1 MVEAVLHASSALGD
15 RTPSPIHPVRTV
27 DCLSDLHAALA
38 DEAVLCVRLASSGS
52 PYNLGGVLHIARS
65 SFTLEGEMLTA
76 DAISGN
82 QSPPVI
88 LLGALL
94 LSAGEVRS
102 ITIRPSRGAAPS
114 TAIVNMPSSSTAV
127 MRDCDVT
134 AAPQAVS
141 PTVGSTRLSSRA
153 SSACAGSLLRAP
165 SRAGA
170 AGSGGS
176 GGSVAISVGRGS
188 TARIERCRLRNGGIS
203 IAEEAAPLLVGNT
216 IIGGSIVLC
225 GTAVGCTLSE
235 NIICDSRGSGV
246 LLSYRAAGTLTANV
260 ILRSAGVGL
269 EVTSS
274 STPTVHRNQVLDS
287 GGVGM
292 LVRGGACGEFVDNV
306 VRGAW
311 SSAAELSGR
320 GTEPRLQG
328 NRFLEGSGRAVGVLI
343 RDGAAPQLSG
353 GEVSGHALAG
363 IEVGDGANPT
373 VSGCSI
379 RRCGQAG
386 VLLMPGASGTLRG
399 NKIEAN
405 LRSGIECSSGTSGLL
420 IEANTVSGHKAGV
433 GILVRAG
440 GCGHWVENLVS
451 GNAVGIEVDGAGAHP
466 LMQRNK
472 VHGNHKAGVRVMPGA
487 SVEFADGSIRSNGH
501 SCVVHKSGV
510 GGRRGAPRP
519 LIGDDR
525 GAGVVVNVGG
535 EARLDGNA
543 ISANAGAGVFA
554 DAHARL
560 ELRGNAFGSNLGDAV
575 RARPSTSTIVSEGDA
590 KSADQRRVI
599 TPAITRRQ
607 RVPFDW
613 TIERGAAGNN
623 VSADD
628 KTLDDRVAEM
638 RAQYYAMSGDKQECA
653 AGMFPD
659 GIGDPSTVCV
669 IS

>member
-1 MVEAVLHASSALGD
+1 MFSRLRSDIQCILDRDPAARTSWEVLTCYPGLHALVLHRRAHWCWNHGLKWLG
-15 RTPSPIHPVRTV
+15 RFISHISRGLTGIEIHPGAKIGERVFF
-27 DCLSDLHAALA
+27 DHAMGVVVGETAEIG
-38 DEAVLCVRLASSGS
+38 DGCTIYQGVT
-52 PYNLGGVLHIARS
+52 LGGTSLYKGAKRHP
-65 SFTLEGEMLTA
+65 TLGK
-76 DAISGN
+76 D
-82 QSPPVI
+82 VVV
-88 LLGALL
+88 
-94 LSAGEVRS
+94 SAGAKV
-102 ITIRPSRGAAPS
+102 
-114 TAIVNMPSSSTAV
+114 
-127 MRDCDVT
+127 
-134 AAPQAVS
+134 
-141 PTVGSTRLSSRA
+141 L
-153 SSACAGSLLRAP
+153 
-165 SRAGA
+165 
-170 AGSGGS
+170 GG
-176 GGSVAISVGRGS
+176 
-188 TARIERCRLRNGGIS
+188 
-203 IAEEAAPLLVGNT
+203 
-216 IIGGSIVLC
+216 
-225 GTAVGCTLSE
+225 
-235 NIICDSRGSGV
+235 
-246 LLSYRAAGTLTANV
+246 
-260 ILRSAGVGL
+260 
-269 EVTSS
+269 
-274 STPTVHRNQVLDS
+274 
-287 GGVGM
+287 
-292 LVRGGACGEFVDNV
+292 F
-306 VRGAW
+306 
-311 SSAAELSGR
+311 
-320 GTEPRLQG
+320 
-328 NRFLEGSGRAVGVLI
+328 
-343 RDGAAPQLSG
+343 
-353 GEVSGHALAG
+353 
-363 IEVGDGANPT
+363 EVGDGANPT

-472 VHGNHKAGVRVMPGA
+472 VHGNHKACVRVMPGA

-525 GAGVVVNVGG
+525 GAGVVVHVGG

-659 GIGDPSTVCV
+659 GIGDPSSVCV

>member
-1 MVEAVLHASSALGD
+1 
-15 RTPSPIHPVRTV
+15 
-27 DCLSDLHAALA
+27 
-38 DEAVLCVRLASSGS
+38 
-52 PYNLGGVLHIARS
+52 
-65 SFTLEGEMLTA
+65 
-76 DAISGN
+76 
-82 QSPPVI
+82 
-88 LLGALL
+88 
-94 LSAGEVRS
+94 
-102 ITIRPSRGAAPS
+102 
-114 TAIVNMPSSSTAV
+114 
-127 MRDCDVT
+127 
-134 AAPQAVS
+134 
-141 PTVGSTRLSSRA
+141 
-153 SSACAGSLLRAP
+153 
-165 SRAGA
+165 
-170 AGSGGS
+170 
-176 GGSVAISVGRGS
+176 
-188 TARIERCRLRNGGIS
+188 
-203 IAEEAAPLLVGNT
+203 
-216 IIGGSIVLC
+216 
-225 GTAVGCTLSE
+225 
-235 NIICDSRGSGV
+235 
-246 LLSYRAAGTLTANV
+246 
-260 ILRSAGVGL
+260 
-269 EVTSS
+269 
-274 STPTVHRNQVLDS
+274 
-287 GGVGM
+287 
-292 LVRGGACGEFVDNV
+292 
-306 VRGAW
+306 
-311 SSAAELSGR
+311 
-320 GTEPRLQG
+320 
-328 NRFLEGSGRAVGVLI
+328 
-343 RDGAAPQLSG
+343 
-353 GEVSGHALAG
+353 
-363 IEVGDGANPT
+363 
-373 VSGCSI
+373 
-379 RRCGQAG
+379 
-386 VLLMPGASGTLRG
+386 
-399 NKIEAN
+399 
-405 LRSGIECSSGTSGLL
+405 
-420 IEANTVSGHKAGV
+420 V

-440 GCGHWVENLVS
+440 GCGLWVENLVS

-525 GAGVVVNVGG
+525 GAGVVVHVGG

>member
-1 MVEAVLHASSALGD
+1 MHTNAY
-15 RTPSPIHPVRTV
+15 I
-27 DCLSDLHAALA
+27 DCLNDLHAALA
-38 DEAVLCVRLASSGS
+38 DEAVLCVRLAASGS

-76 DAISGN
+76 DATSGD
-82 QSPPVI
+82 QPPPVI
-88 LLGALL
+88 LIGALL

-114 TAIVNMPSSSTAV
+114 TAIVTMPSSSTAV

-134 AAPQAVS
+134 AGPQAVP

-153 SSACAGSLLRAP
+153 SSASVGSQLRAP

-176 GGSVAISVGRGS
+176 YEAPAVAISVGRGS

-203 IAEEAAPLLVGNT
+203 IAEDAAPLLVGNT
-216 IIGGSIVLC
+216 VIGGSIVLC

-235 NIICDSRGSGV
+235 NTICDSRGSGV
-246 LLSYRAAGTLTANV
+246 LLSCRAAGTLTANV

-269 EVTSS
+269 EVTSN

-287 GGVGM
+287 GGVGL

-320 GTEPRLQG
+320 GTEPQLQG

-343 RDGAAPQLSG
+343 RDGAAPHLSG

-399 NKIEAN
+399 NKIETN
-405 LRSGIECSSGTSGLL
+405 LRSGIECSSGASGLL

-440 GCGHWVENLVS
+440 GCGHWVANLVS

-501 SCVVHKSGV
+501 RCVVHKSGV

-525 GAGVVVNVGG
+525 GAGVVVHVGG

-560 ELRGNAFGSNLGDAV
+560 ELRGNAFGSNIGDAV
-575 RARPSTSTIVSEGDA
+575 RARPSTSTMLSEGDA
-590 KSADQRRVI
+590 KSADQRRAI

-613 TIERGAAGNN
+613 TIERGAVGNI

-628 KTLDDRVAEM
+628 KTLDDRVTEM
-638 RAQYYAMSGDKQECA
+638 RAQYYAMSGDHKQASA
-653 AGMFPD
+653 AGIFPD
-659 GIGDPSTVCV
+659 GFGDPSTVCV